1 MKVIQVHAK
10 RYKLKEELK
19 NQLPPVLVTSDERP
33 NQVSRFLNDAND
45 RLIYDA
51 SPIHSLVSSEPHLT
65 LHSLPA
71 APGPGHVV
79 HPVHRLHAAGDPGEA
94 AEEPEHG
101 PQLQAAVPP
110 AGPAGSAQLL
120 PALQTAGHRR

>member
-1 MKVIQVHAK
+1 MTDPTRCTIGCGQDSSCRV
-10 RYKLKEELK
+10 
-19 NQLPPVLVTSDERP
+19 
-33 NQVSRFLNDAND
+33 LNDADD
-45 RLIYDA
+45 RQTDLRYVFDT
-51 SPIHSLVSSEPHLT
+51 IHSLVSFEPHLT
-65 LHSLPA
+65 LRSLPA
-71 APGPGHVV
+71 PPGPGHVV